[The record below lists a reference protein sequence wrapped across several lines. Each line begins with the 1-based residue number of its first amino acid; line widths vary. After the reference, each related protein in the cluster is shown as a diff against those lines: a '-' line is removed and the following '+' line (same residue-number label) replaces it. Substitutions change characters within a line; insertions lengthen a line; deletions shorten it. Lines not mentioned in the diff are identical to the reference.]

1 MFQAVKTPAQ
11 VAPTARRGVKRAAV
25 VGGLAGSAVLVLAG
39 TASAHVTVHPEG
51 DAVKG
56 GSAVVDFKVPNER
69 DNATTTKLEVDFPTD
84 TPLASVMPE
93 PVPGWKIDI
102 TKSKLSKPVEL
113 YGSKVTEAV
122 SKVTWTA
129 DKSSGGSA
137 AGGIPVGE
145 FQLFPVSVA
154 TLPKNADQV
163 TFKALQTY
171 SNNEVVRWIEVQKPG
186 APEPENPAPTLK
198 LTAAPAADS
207 GSGSSAKGS
216 SGSSSASNASDSSGK
231 SGTAQASSSASDGSD
246 TLARVLGIVGI
257 VIGAAG
263 VACGVLIGRR
273 RSA

>member
-1 MFQAVKTPAQ
+1 MPSVPAAQA
-11 VAPTARRGVKRAAV
+11 APTSWRGVKRAAV
-25 VGGLAGSAVLVLAG
+25 VGGLAASAVLVLAG
-39 TASAHVTVHPEG
+39 TASAHVTVNPEG
-51 DAVKG
+51 EAVKG

-113 YGSKVTEAV
+113 WGSKVTEAV

-129 DKSSGGSA
+129 DKSSGSGS
-137 AGGIPVGE
+137 GDSGIPVGE

-207 GSGSSAKGS
+207 QGSS
-216 SGSSSASNASDSSGK
+216 SGSSSASNASDSSDSSGK
-231 SGTAQASSSASDGSD
+231 SGKDQASSSTSDGSD